1 MMPAVSSEFSP
12 LAGIRVVDLSRLLPG
27 AFATQ
32 MLAELGAEVI
42 KVEDPDGGDPM
53 RHLPPLLEGRGI
65 YDLLLNRGKKS
76 AALDLKNLADAE
88 ILDRLVATA
97 DVVVESFRPRTA
109 RRLGVDAQRLR
120 ERYPRLVHCSI
131 TGYGQSGPY
140 AERPG
145 HDLNYVALSGL
156 LAADRPNPTELP
168 RMFIADV
175 GGGAMTS
182 VIGIL
187 AALFGRSR
195 HGDGASLDISMHD
208 AMLYWVV
215 LPAAR
220 DLVDGGAQAVGELP
234 TFGAHASYNVYRTAD
249 GLLVALGALER
260 KFWVA
265 FCAAAGRNDLAAR
278 HATAEPD
285 QIELIREMRGLFA
298 SRTREEWLSL
308 MANHDV
314 CLTPVNTPQEAL
326 EDPHVVARNVIQ
338 PASGMR
344 IVRPPFLSR
353 IPDLSPPPTVGQHT
367 GEVIGGLPAVPA

>member
-1 MMPAVSSEFSP
+1 MNDLDSSRP
-12 LAGIRVVDLSRLLPG
+12 LAGVRVVDLSRLLPG

-42 KVEDPDGGDPM
+42 KVEEPTGGDPM
-53 RHLPPLLEGRGI
+53 RHLPPLLNGRGI

-76 AALDLKNLADAE
+76 VALDLKDPADAGV
-88 ILDRLVATA
+88 LDRLIATA

-109 RRLGVDAQRLR
+109 KRLNVSAAQLR
-120 ERYPRLVHCSI
+120 TRYPRLVHCSI

-156 LAADRPNPTELP
+156 LAADRPDPTQLP

-187 AALFGRSR
+187 AALFGRTR
-195 HGDGASLDISMHD
+195 HGEGATLDISMHE
-208 AMLYWVV
+208 AMLYWVM

-220 DLVDGGAQAVGELP
+220 DLVDHGSRAEGELP
-234 TFGAHASYNVYRTAD
+234 TFGAHASYNVYQTAD
-249 GLLVALGALER
+249 DRLIALGALER

-265 FCAAAGRNDLAAR
+265 FCEGVGRADLAAR
-278 HATAEPD
+278 HATDAAD
-285 QIELIREMRGLFA
+285 QGVLIEEMRALFA
-298 SRTREEWLSL
+298 TRTRDEWLAL
-308 MANHDV
+308 LADRDV
-314 CLTPVNTPQEAL
+314 CLTPVNSPAEAL
-326 EDPHVVARNVIQ
+326 ADAHVAERGVVQRA
-338 PASGMR
+338 AGMR
-344 IVRPPFLSR
+344 VVRPPFLR
-353 IPDLSPPPTVGQHT
+353 QVPDLGPPPEVGEHT
-367 GEVIGGLPAVPA
+367 HQVTSSLRSRE